1 MPKELCGMFLK
12 KAVLSKSPW
21 NYGCNCNCDCILMV
35 ICGEHQQL
43 AFTRPGYKAWTDIES
58 SQRSFADIASYK
70 GKFYAV
76 GHHGGLAVCHIDY
89 NKKPRAKVFVP
100 SLERVSTYIHP
111 NAYLKVSC

>member
-1 MPKELCGMFLK
+1 MFLK

-43 AFTRPGYKAWTDIES
+43 AFIRPGYKAWTDIES

-76 GHHGGLAVCHIDY
+76 GHHGGLAVCHIDD
-89 NKKPRAKVFVP
+89 NKKPRAKAFVP

>member
-1 MPKELCGMFLK
+1 
-12 KAVLSKSPW
+12 
-21 NYGCNCNCDCILMV
+21 MV

>member
-1 MPKELCGMFLK
+1 MFLK
-12 KAVLSKSPW
+12 KAVLSKSPL
-21 NYGCNCNCDCILMV
+21 NYGCNCDCILMV

-43 AFTRPGYKAWTDIES
+43 AFTRPGYKAWTDIQS

-70 GKFYAV
+70 GKFYAI

-89 NKKPRAKVFVP
+89 NKKPRAKAFVP